1 MELLGIGPLE
11 LLTIFIIILIV
22 LGPKDMV
29 KAGQT
34 IGRFLRQIVMSDAW
48 RSMQQMGREIR
59 TLPNK
64 LMRQAGIENLEL
76 DKDLQRMS
84 TDLKTDLAPWVTSPG
99 ETPPVNGE
107 EEPPTTSAPP
117 PSADPIT
124 DIEPVDQPSTTTP
137 PPTESPEPE

>member
-11 LLTIFIIILIV
+11 LLTIFVIILIV

-34 IGRFLRQIVMSDAW
+34 IGRFLRQIIMSDTW

-64 LMRQAGIENLEL
+64 LMRQAGMENLEL

-84 TDLKTDLAPWVTSPG
+84 TDLKTNLASWANSPG
-99 ETPPVNGE
+99 ETPLGQSE
-107 EEPPTTSAPP
+107 EEPPTTSALPP
-117 PSADPIT
+117 TEDPAT

-137 PPTESPEPE
+137 PPTESPKPE